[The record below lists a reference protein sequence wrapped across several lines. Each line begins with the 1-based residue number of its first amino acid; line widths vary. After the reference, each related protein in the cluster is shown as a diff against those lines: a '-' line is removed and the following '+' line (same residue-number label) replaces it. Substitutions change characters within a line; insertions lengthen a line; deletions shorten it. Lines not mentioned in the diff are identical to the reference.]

1 MVKGGIRDALMQ
13 LIAGNKVGY
22 WISKKCEHVV
32 KKVGHDT
39 LWVGGAICLIEG
51 HKRTGFAATEFTY
64 EGWRVTVE
72 RISDQ
77 SATDST
83 TASK

>member
-1 MVKGGIRDALMQ
+1 MVKGGIRNMLIQ

-22 WISKKCEHVV
+22 WLSDKAEQVV

-51 HKRTGFAATEFTY
+51 HKRTGFAVSEFTY
-64 EGWRVTVE
+64 EGWRVTIE
-72 RISDQ
+72 RIDDQ